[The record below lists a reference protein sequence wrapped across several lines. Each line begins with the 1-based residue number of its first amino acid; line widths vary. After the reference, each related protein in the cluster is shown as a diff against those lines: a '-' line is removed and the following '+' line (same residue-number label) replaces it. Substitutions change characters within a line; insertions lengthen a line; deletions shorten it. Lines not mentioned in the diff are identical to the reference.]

1 MNRLKTVK
9 INDFNKLI
17 QLEELNLK
25 KNLIETID
33 QYSFRSNLKLKSLN
47 LQSNSITN
55 INSNTFNRLNALWSL
70 DLLKNP
76 LKTID
81 PFGFYDTSIKKI
93 FITMPNISVE
103 NMLSL
108 KKSLKPKKV
117 KKYLNYEYYDSIF
130 VENRVDIQCEKTFSL
145 IKSKIFYNFLYEYDM
160 INFLNDCTVNSQFKL
175 YNKYDT
181 EYTTQSASVSNL
193 KTLSAFIQI
202 SIYLLIFLFSMI
214 VVGVLRLISLF
225 LCSI

>member
-1 MNRLKTVK
+1 MNKLKTVK
-9 INDFNKLI
+9 FNDFNKLI

-25 KNLIETID
+25 KNFIETID
-33 QYSFRSNLKLKSLN
+33 KYSFNSNVKLKSLN
-47 LQSNSITN
+47 LQSNLIIN
-55 INSNTFNRLNALWSL
+55 INSNTFNGLNALWSL

-76 LKTID
+76 VKIID
-81 PFGFYDTSIKKI
+81 SFSFYNTSIKKI

-103 NMLSL
+103 NMFNL
-108 KKSLKPKKV
+108 KTSLKP
-117 KKYLNYEYYDSIF
+117 I
-130 VENRVDIQCEKTFSL
+130 
-145 IKSKIFYNFLYEYDM
+145 
-160 INFLNDCTVNSQFKL
+160 SQFKL

-181 EYTTQSASVSNL
+181 EYSTQSASVSNL
-193 KTLSAFIQI
+193 KTLSVFIQI